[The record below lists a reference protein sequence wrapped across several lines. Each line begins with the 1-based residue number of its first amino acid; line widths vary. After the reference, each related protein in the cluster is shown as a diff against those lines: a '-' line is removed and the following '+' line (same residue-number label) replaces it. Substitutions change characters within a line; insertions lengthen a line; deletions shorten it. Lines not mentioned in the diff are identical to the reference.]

1 MFLFFIFFFTV
12 PSCYGFGQFKAA
24 DQMEGNFRFAHHDC
38 LFNDLMEQILVEGF
52 CRLIFI
58 QDALQF
64 LEFIKLL
71 VTFFVQSEGR

>member
-1 MFLFFIFFFTV
+1 
-12 PSCYGFGQFKAA
+12 
-24 DQMEGNFRFAHHDC
+24 MEGNFRFAHHDC

-58 QDALQF
+58 EDALQF

-71 VTFFVQSEGR
+71 VTLVLGEFLFPFRAQCADLVVDLRRLCRVVRAV

>member
-1 MFLFFIFFFTV
+1 
-12 PSCYGFGQFKAA
+12 
-24 DQMEGNFRFAHHDC
+24 MEGNFRFAHHDC

-71 VTFFVQSEGR
+71 VTFVLGKFPFSFRAKGADLIVDLRRLCRIIRAV